1 MKYMRH
7 YWFEDGETNEE
18 FIVCADNKEEAYTIA
33 RQYFNRVKCYG
44 EISEEEAE
52 ASGLDEY

>member
-1 MKYMRH
+1 MKYMKH
-7 YWFEDGETNEE
+7 YWFEDTESGEE
-18 FIVCADNKEEAYTIA
+18 FIVCADNKEEAREIA
-33 RQYFNRVKCYG
+33 KEYFTKVKCFG